1 MGKKTIEEI
10 TMELRNLKE
19 SIDKKTI
26 SAKDAAIK
34 MAELRNQKMEV
45 EQEKALAKKPEDNRS
60 VNYENIAKAMREKR
74 AITLNG
80 AGAINVVK
88 ELIVE
93 LQKKT
98 PVLEGVRYFYGSN
111 GSTNIPVLSPTV
123 ATPGSQAEGAAS
135 VASDSTANLSATLL
149 IPRAYVSVLP
159 VSAETINLGAVNFE
173 SELSTV
179 FADAFAQAWHTGI
192 LTGTGAGLQMKG
204 LFTSI
209 PANNKIVGAVGFESL
224 HGLALKIQ
232 DYVDDGVII
241 INPAIYAE
249 IFADASD
256 PVKAAWLMNREIE
269 GVKIIVTS
277 SAPSALSS
285 GSIYAVAGRL
295 SRYALGIASELI
307 IDPIKKV
314 GDTNTYF
321 QATMFANGAPIID
334 KDFYALAAPAPS
346 GN

>member
-1 MGKKTIEEI
+1 MKTIEEI
-10 TMELRNLKE
+10 NMELRNLRAA
-19 SIDKKTI
+19 IDNKKIT
-26 SAKDAAIK
+26 AKDAAVK
-34 MAELRNQKMEV
+34 MAELRNQKMQL
-45 EQEKALAKKPEDNRS
+45 EQEKALAKKPEDTRA

-98 PVLEGVRYFYGSN
+98 PVLDRVRYFYGSN
-111 GSTNIPVLSPTV
+111 GSTNIPILSPTI
-123 ATPGSQAEGAAS
+123 AAPGSQPEGS
-135 VASDSTANLSATLL
+135 TSIASDSTANLSATLL

-173 SELSTV
+173 SELPTV
-179 FADAFAQAWHTGI
+179 FADAFAQAWHTGV
-192 LTGTGAGLQMKG
+192 LTGSGTGLQMKG

-209 PANNKIVGAVGFESL
+209 PAGNQIVGNADFESL
-224 HGLALKIQ
+224 HNLALKIQ

-277 SAPSALSS
+277 AAPSAVTA
-285 GSIYAVAGRL
+285 GSIFAVAGRL
-295 SRYALGIASELI
+295 SGYALGLASELV

-334 KDFYALAAPAPS
+334 KDFYALKIAAS
-346 GN
+346 